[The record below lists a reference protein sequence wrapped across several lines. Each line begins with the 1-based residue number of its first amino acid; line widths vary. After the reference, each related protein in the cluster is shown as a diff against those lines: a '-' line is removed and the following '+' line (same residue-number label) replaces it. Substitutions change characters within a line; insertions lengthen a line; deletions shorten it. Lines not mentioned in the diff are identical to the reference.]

1 MFSTDPS
8 IIMRKEKMDKE
19 EMIRAVRGAL
29 AAEIDAI
36 NYYLQ
41 QGKLFSDEFVKKVHD
56 DIAKEEMTHFGEFLR
71 LLYHLNKEEFDYIV
85 KGWNEASKLIGENVE
100 FPIKENNNTTQEKV
114 IPSQTQSLKSVAN
127 VIKWDQQAIP
137 VYELKVSDDTITQSK
152 DQASYPLS
160 RVNTIYKVLADLPKE
175 ETQAVLIKASVIHA
189 KKEDMIIYKEHP
201 LSILQRSKKV
211 KKSDWGISGNIAGD
225 IVKAYESVVSAG
237 YTDVKIILPPYVY
250 SSLYRVV
257 DKTGTMEIELVKEIG
272 SIYVSP
278 SVDSV
283 VVISKQVFYVY
294 EGKALTVEDL
304 GRDGEYE
311 VYMLSS
317 VLAPYILDLEGAVV
331 LT

>member
-1 MFSTDPS
+1 
-8 IIMRKEKMDKE
+8 MDKE

-201 LSILQRSKKV
+201 LSILQHSKKV

-257 DKTGTMEIELVKEIG
+257 DKTGTMEIELIKEIG